1 MLDDLRNY
9 LQMASGLTE
18 ATTAKAK
25 EVVTGLISTGIST
38 GMSLSSKAGP
48 APEMMGQV
56 QELADDLVATSRN
69 NRDMLTAMIRSEVD
83 KAVGRMG
90 FVREDELAAL
100 RRHVQRLEQQ
110 VAELRDAAPAAQA
123 APTPPAPTSPAS
135 TPPTQA
141 PVAAESV
148 WPTPTPDE
156 ADAIADAAGQTPAEE
171 PAPAESPVAAD
182 APADVVGEAAEPV
195 KKKKKKILIDPSA
208 GA

>member
-25 EVVTGLISTGIST
+25 DVVTGLISTGIST
-38 GMSLSSKAGP
+38 GMSLGAKAGP

-100 RRHVQRLEQQ
+100 RRHVQRLEHQ
-110 VAELRDAAPAAQA
+110 VAELRDAAAA
-123 APTPPAPTSPAS
+123 APAETVPAPAPAGNE
-135 TPPTQA
+135 TPA
-141 PVAAESV
+141 V

-156 ADAIADAAGQTPAEE
+156 ADVIADAADAAPVETE
-171 PAPAESPVAAD
+171 PAPAAPEPSD
-182 APADVVGEAAEPV
+182 APADVVGEAVEPP
-195 KKKKKKILIDPSA
+195 KKKKKKIILDPSA

>member
-25 EVVTGLISTGIST
+25 DVVTGLISTGIST
-38 GMSLSSKAGP
+38 GMSLGSKAAP

-56 QELADDLVATSRN
+56 QELADDLVATSKN

-110 VAELRDAAPAAQA
+110 VADLRDATEAAPAESTSDSEAAPAAAPA
-123 APTPPAPTSPAS
+123 ASSAP
-135 TPPTQA
+135 
-141 PVAAESV
+141 SV

-156 ADAIADAAGQTPAEE
+156 ADVIADEAASAPAETE
-171 PAPAESPVAAD
+171 PAPAEPAAAD
-182 APADVVGEAAEPV
+182 APADVVGEAVEPP
-195 KKKKKKILIDPSA
+195 KKKKKKIIIDPSA

>member
-25 EVVTGLISTGIST
+25 DVVTGLISTGIST
-38 GMSLSSKAGP
+38 GMSLGSKAAP

-56 QELADDLVATSRN
+56 QELADDLVATSKN

-110 VAELRDAAPAAQA
+110 VADLRDATEAAPAESTPAPAAAPAASS
-123 APTPPAPTSPAS
+123 AP
-135 TPPTQA
+135 
-141 PVAAESV
+141 SV

-156 ADAIADAAGQTPAEE
+156 ADVIADEAAAAPAETE
-171 PAPAESPVAAD
+171 PAPAEPASAD
-182 APADVVGEAAEPV
+182 APADVVGEAVEPP
-195 KKKKKKILIDPSA
+195 KKKKKKIIIDPSA